1 VHDLLKHYKS
11 KSPSFLWS
19 EGLLKTAV
27 EAVREDYF
35 FFFAAFLVAFLAFLA
50 AFFAFAIVFSV
61 LIVYDYSN
69 IINIKRLHQS
79 VK

>member
-1 VHDLLKHYKS
+1 M
-11 KSPSFLWS
+11 
-19 EGLLKTAV
+19 KTAV

-69 IINIKRLHQS
+69 IINIKRLHQF